1 MSPLQGW
8 DARKLAPH
16 ILALGITGRVGMP
29 LWPKRK
35 SRPEV
40 DEYGRTQLWYRA
52 AAGDI
57 PGIQA
62 ELSSGT
68 DPSTGDDAGYT
79 PLHVAVQN
87 GHLDAVAALLAAGA
101 NPNAT
106 DKHGN
111 GPLWTAVLT
120 TRNEQFS
127 IAEALLRAGASATH
141 VNVHG
146 RSPAAMAQT
155 IGGELLKVFPHT
167 SGNA

>member
-1 MSPLQGW
+1 
-8 DARKLAPH
+8 
-16 ILALGITGRVGMP
+16 MP

-40 DEYGRTQLWYRA
+40 DEYGRTQLWYLA

-57 PGIQA
+57 PGVKA

-68 DPSTGDDAGYT
+68 DPSAGDDAGYT

-87 GHLDAVAALLAAGA
+87 GHLETVVVLLAAGA

-120 TRNEQFS
+120 TRNEQCS
-127 IAEALLRAGASATH
+127 IAEALLRAGASANH
-141 VNVHG
+141 VNIHG
-146 RSPAAMAQT
+146 RSPAAMVQT
-155 IGGELLKVFPHT
+155 IGGELLKVFPHA